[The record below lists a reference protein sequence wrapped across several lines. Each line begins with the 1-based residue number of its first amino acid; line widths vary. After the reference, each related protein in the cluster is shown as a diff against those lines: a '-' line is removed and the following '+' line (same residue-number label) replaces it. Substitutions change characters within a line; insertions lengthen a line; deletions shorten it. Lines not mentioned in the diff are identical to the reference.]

1 MLPFWEKENKF
12 VKAILM
18 YRQLGKYKHFTKGL
32 MPLIPLLD
40 CPQKS
45 RKRQGMPGRRDS
57 QEKPCKLGLCVILLG
72 RTDPH
77 AGGKEQATSGPA

>member
-1 MLPFWEKENKF
+1 MLPFWEKENKNKF

-45 RKRQGMPGRRDS
+45 KKPPESFRTQPRK
-57 QEKPCKLGLCVILLG
+57 EL
-72 RTDPH
+72 
-77 AGGKEQATSGPA
+77 